1 MMRPQSVLAASRLI
15 DGAYCVPWRASC
27 RRVINPNSRCDMSK
41 VIRSYSVGLDTI
53 PNIIEA
59 SIVGLHAW
67 TATPW
72 WASIALST
80 IVVRTALFPLVRLQV
95 ISSKKVAL
103 ATPEINHLFQ
113 LLKKRLNDT
122 SGISPVERINYL
134 SSFLRGV
141 SASMALHDVSKVEM
155 VAYPLIN
162 ASVFASFVYSIRTM
176 IANGDDFQFVDGGLL
191 WFRDLEQLDN
201 TMVLPLAALGLS
213 YYALDRAFAVS
224 NGKPFI
230 FFKDFGHS
238 LIILSVPWVAVL
250 PSGVFCYWIPS
261 SLFNLA
267 QTTFLKSEVGMK
279 LLRIPTLPL
288 PPNSQSAQQKL

>member
-1 MMRPQSVLAASRLI
+1 M
-15 DGAYCVPWRASC
+15 
-27 RRVINPNSRCDMSK
+27 
-41 VIRSYSVGLDTI
+41 GLETI

-59 SIVGLHAW
+59 SIVGLHTW
-67 TATPW
+67 TVTPW

-80 IVVRTALFPLVRLQV
+80 IFVRTALFPLVRLQV

-103 ATPEINHLFQ
+103 AAPDISLLFQ
-113 LLKKRLNDT
+113 LLRKRLKDT
-122 SGISPVERINYL
+122 TGFNPVERIKYI

-141 SASMALHDVSKVEM
+141 SASMVLHDVSKVEM

-176 IANGDDFQFVDGGLL
+176 ITNGDDFQFVDGGLL

-201 TMVLPLAALGLS
+201 TLMLPLAALGLS
-213 YYALDRAFAVS
+213 YYALDRAFVVS
-224 NGKPFI
+224 SSRPAI
-230 FFKDFGHS
+230 FFKDLGQT

-261 SLFNLA
+261 SLFTLA
-267 QTTFLKSEVGMK
+267 QTSFLKSDMGMK
-279 LLRIPTLPL
+279 LLKIPRLPV
-288 PPNSQSAQQKL
+288 PPHSQSTQKL